1 MKLDAVKLLFRE
13 EEGTDMMGITENFLG
28 WTGQFPCE
36 DVATWLLVAPLI
48 VVMEAVG
55 SVGRTD
61 VVDCISGWLGTTF
74 ITTFFNPLRIPAT
87 GFSLTATGFVSV
99 PAMGGLLACNWLSEA
114 SALSVIS
121 AFV

>member
-1 MKLDAVKLLFRE
+1 MLFREE

-28 WTGQFPCE
+28 WTGQLPCE
-36 DVATWLLVAPLI
+36 DAATWLLVVPI
-48 VVMEAVG
+48 SVVMVAVG

-61 VVDCISGWLGTTF
+61 VVDCISGCLGTTF
-74 ITTFFNPLRIPAT
+74 ITTFFKPLRIPAT
-87 GFSLTATGFVSV
+87 GFSLRPTGFITV
-99 PAMGGLLACNWLSEA
+99 PATGGLLACNWLSEA